1 MYHGYVCMLDC
12 WLVCFI
18 RFRLPSKWWSAKVQ
32 ITKGA
37 PPYFEGFVVKR
48 NTNRMYVGESTNKES
63 GEV

>member
-1 MYHGYVCMLDC
+1 MYHGYDCMLDC

-37 PPYFEGFVVKR
+37 PPYVKNEYLQKVFIFECF
-48 NTNRMYVGESTNKES
+48 NNN
-63 GEV
+63 

>member
-37 PPYFEGFVVKR
+37 PPYMHAIYVLCVIKVLERLFE
-48 NTNRMYVGESTNKES
+48 
-63 GEV
+63 